1 MSDKGASK
9 STTTAETNIM
19 QGELSLGQQQDA
31 RAKQLFDLGLPGL
44 KTATSHY
51 SDLAS
56 GDSNAIFRAVAPGVQ
71 STSQK
76 FDQAKQNISDTMPR
90 GGERNL
96 AMEETDIS
104 KAGAVG
110 NEINQAYEGSF
121 AALANIAGKNVGLSV
136 NEVANAISAF
146 GGASNTA
153 SNLANQQ
160 EEGKAAML
168 GMIGSMAGSSMEMGA
183 AFA

>member
-1 MSDKGASK
+1 
-9 STTTAETNIM
+9 M
-19 QGELSLGQQQDA
+19 QGELSLAQQQDA
-31 RAKQLFDLGLPGL
+31 RAKQLFDLSMPGL

-51 SDLAS
+51 QDLAS
-56 GDSNAIFRAVAPGVQ
+56 GDSDAIFKAVAPGVQ
-71 STSQK
+71 STSKK

-110 NEINQAYEGSF
+110 NTINQAYEGSF
-121 AALANIAGKNVGLSV
+121 NALASIAGKSAGLSI
-136 NEVANAISAF
+136 NEVANAIAAF
-146 GGASNTA
+146 GGASNTS
-153 SNLANQQ
+153 SNLANQ
-160 EEGKAAML
+160 EESGKASLM
-168 GMIGSMAGSSMEMGA
+168 GMIGSLGGDAATLGA

>member
-1 MSDKGASK
+1 MSDKGPDKQTKQLEQTIAS
-9 STTTAETNIM
+9 
-19 QGELSLGQQQDA
+19 GELNLANQQDA
-31 RAKQLFDLGLPGL
+31 RASQIFNLTFPGL
-44 KTATSHY
+44 KTAMGHY

-56 GDSNAIFRAVAPGVQ
+56 GDSDAIFRAVAPGVQ
-71 STSQK
+71 ATSKK
-76 FDQAKQNISDTMPR
+76 FDQAKQQISDNMPR

-96 AMEETDIS
+96 ALEETDIS

-110 NEINQAYEGSF
+110 NQINQAYEGSF
-121 AALANIAGKNVGLSV
+121 SALANLAGKGVGLSI
-136 NEVANAISAF
+136 NEVSNAIAAF

-153 SNLANQQ
+153 GNIASQE

-168 GMIGSMAGSSMEMGA
+168 GMIGSLAGSGAELGA